1 MGLDLNGKVCYT
13 LVIQNKNKKG
23 SKSMNIKKSYAFT
36 TRGGVVVY
44 KDNQGRNI
52 YKRAGH
58 ANIKSF
64 LKIALLLTFLAGV
77 LIMGYLD
84 SQVAQVM
91 HING

>member
-1 MGLDLNGKVCYT
+1 
-13 LVIQNKNKKG
+13 
-23 SKSMNIKKSYAFT
+23 MNIKKVYAFT
-36 TRGGVVVY
+36 TRGGVIVY

-58 ANIKSF
+58 ANTKSF
-64 LKIALLLTFLAGV
+64 LKIALMLALLAGV

-84 SQVAQVM
+84 AEVAPYM

>member
-1 MGLDLNGKVCYT
+1 
-13 LVIQNKNKKG
+13 
-23 SKSMNIKKSYAFT
+23 MNIKNRYVFT
-36 TRGGVVVY
+36 TRGGVMVY

-64 LKIALLLTFLAGV
+64 LKIALMLMLLAGV

-84 SQVAQVM
+84 AEAAQVM

>member
-1 MGLDLNGKVCYT
+1 
-13 LVIQNKNKKG
+13 
-23 SKSMNIKKSYAFT
+23 MNIKKSYVFT
-36 TRGGVVVY
+36 TRGGVIVY

-64 LKIALLLTFLAGV
+64 FKVLLLLAFLAGV
-77 LIMGYLD
+77 LIVGYLD
-84 SQVAQVM
+84 AEAAPYM

>member
-1 MGLDLNGKVCYT
+1 
-13 LVIQNKNKKG
+13 
-23 SKSMNIKKSYAFT
+23 MNIKKYYAFT
-36 TRGGVVVY
+36 TRGGVMVY
-44 KDNQGRNI
+44 KDEEGRNI

-64 LKIALLLTFLAGV
+64 LKIALMLALLAGV

-84 SQVAQVM
+84 AQDAQVM

>member
-1 MGLDLNGKVCYT
+1 MNVKKV
-13 LVIQNKNKKG
+13 
-23 SKSMNIKKSYAFT
+23 YAFT
-36 TRGGVVVY
+36 TRGGVMVY

-64 LKIALLLTFLAGV
+64 LKIALMLALLAGV

-84 SQVAQVM
+84 AEVAPYM

>member
-1 MGLDLNGKVCYT
+1 
-13 LVIQNKNKKG
+13 
-23 SKSMNIKKSYAFT
+23 MNIKKGYAFT

-64 LKIALLLTFLAGV
+64 LKIALMLAFLAGV

-84 SQVAQVM
+84 AEIAPYM

>member
-1 MGLDLNGKVCYT
+1 
-13 LVIQNKNKKG
+13 
-23 SKSMNIKKSYAFT
+23 MNIKKVYAFT
-36 TRGGVVVY
+36 TRGGVMVY

-64 LKIALLLTFLAGV
+64 LKIALMLALLAGV

-84 SQVAQVM
+84 AEVAPYM

>member
-1 MGLDLNGKVCYT
+1 
-13 LVIQNKNKKG
+13 
-23 SKSMNIKKSYAFT
+23 MNIKKSYAFT

-44 KDNQGRNI
+44 KDGEGRNI

-64 LKIALLLTFLAGV
+64 FKILLLLAFLAGV
-77 LIMGYLD
+77 LIVGYFD
-84 SQVAQVM
+84 AQVSGVM

>member
-1 MGLDLNGKVCYT
+1 
-13 LVIQNKNKKG
+13 
-23 SKSMNIKKSYAFT
+23 MNIKKSYAFT
-36 TRGGVVVY
+36 TRGGVMVY

-64 LKIALLLTFLAGV
+64 LKIALMLALLAGV

-84 SQVAQVM
+84 AEVAPYM

>member
-1 MGLDLNGKVCYT
+1 
-13 LVIQNKNKKG
+13 
-23 SKSMNIKKSYAFT
+23 MNIKKGYAFT
-36 TRGGVVVY
+36 TRGGVMVY

-64 LKIALLLTFLAGV
+64 LKIALMLALLAGV

-84 SQVAQVM
+84 AEVAPYM

>member
-1 MGLDLNGKVCYT
+1 
-13 LVIQNKNKKG
+13 
-23 SKSMNIKKSYAFT
+23 MNIKKSYAFT

-58 ANIKSF
+58 ANIKGF
-64 LKIALLLTFLAGV
+64 LKIAFLLAFLAGV
-77 LIMGYLD
+77 LIVGYFD
-84 SQVAQVM
+84 AQAAQVM

>member
-1 MGLDLNGKVCYT
+1 
-13 LVIQNKNKKG
+13 
-23 SKSMNIKKSYAFT
+23 MNIKRGYAFT
-36 TRGGVVVY
+36 TRGGVMVY

-64 LKIALLLTFLAGV
+64 LKIALMVALLAGV

-84 SQVAQVM
+84 AEIAPYM